1 MRVPVNDL
9 EALGASEISLE
20 EYRGT
25 MDALQNG
32 IAYLAEQVQWRIE
45 TLGRATHAQSERSE
59 LIMKVLENV
68 DQQFHAR
75 QRWEADFQTSMQRE
89 ILALAEDMKFITLEM
104 RISSLRQRRVT
115 ILHRGYSG

>member
-1 MRVPVNDL
+1 MRVPVNVL

-59 LIMKVLENV
+59 LIMKVLENA

-75 QRWEADFQTSMQRE
+75 
-89 ILALAEDMKFITLEM
+89 
-104 RISSLRQRRVT
+104 
-115 ILHRGYSG
+115 